1 MGSQPEPHKLIDD
14 PPIVISHRP
23 PKRAYSKF
31 HPAAEGAASSSQ
43 PDQSKPGAEP
53 GNDSP
58 IDGAPGQNRNGGGKV
73 GNLKSPL
80 RSTDADTVTPRRPRA
95 DTSGLAFP
103 SARTLHDKVSAF
115 TDSPA
120 IQETHTTFYSLFCD

>member
-1 MGSQPEPHKLIDD
+1 MSSQPEPHKLLVN

-23 PKRAYSKF
+23 QIRAHSEF
-31 HPAAEGAASSSQ
+31 HPAAGAASSSQ

-73 GNLKSPL
+73 GNLKPL
-80 RSTDADTVTPRRPRA
+80 PQVHR
-95 DTSGLAFP
+95 
-103 SARTLHDKVSAF
+103 
-115 TDSPA
+115 
-120 IQETHTTFYSLFCD
+120 C